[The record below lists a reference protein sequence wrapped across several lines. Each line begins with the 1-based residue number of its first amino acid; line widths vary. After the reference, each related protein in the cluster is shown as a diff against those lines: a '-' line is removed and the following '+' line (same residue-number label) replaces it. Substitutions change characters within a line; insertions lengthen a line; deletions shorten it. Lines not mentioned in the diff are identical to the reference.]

1 MFSRMGTN
9 TGPKRPPPPPP
20 PNAAPGLA
28 MNEADLFQHSAASW
42 QRSPNR
48 DMWAACHGANS
59 ALPSYTYAYF
69 GPAPTPTPVAFA
81 PARVPAWQ
89 QAAETAAERASVD
102 RSPGNGSRTRAIA
115 HCAAPSG
122 GVPKSI
128 QRSARAAEAAYR
140 AYYAATGGGG
150 MHSGRAPSPFGPVSP
165 PVKRRIKRPAPP
177 APSAP
182 KAHVPTDAGLR
193 TALLHTV
200 EQRCASQQEA
210 SVTLAESKKRP
221 RERPSDDDALKDERV
236 VVWNR
241 VTGKTLTGQAAPRLC
256 DLARY
261 LSQHPE
267 LAVLRGDLSVAGSG
281 SNSDEEIE
289 VASREV
295 ISEDLERTTRE
306 VISDDRAAMALVALG
321 KHGTLRGSRLAARSE
336 IGRAHV

>member
-1 MFSRMGTN
+1 MFSQCATPPSPSAGARSTPCTEPLEQRAAHDVFDIPTPPRLTLHAMFVFYTPSRLRTVAGWARCDRIKRYGYRSETQPRMFSRTGTN
-9 TGPKRPPPPPP
+9 AGPKRSPPPPP

-28 MNEADLFQHSAASW
+28 MNAADFFQHSAASW

-69 GPAPTPTPVAFA
+69 GPSPTPTPVAFA
-81 PARVPAWQ
+81 PARVPAWH
-89 QAAETAAERASVD
+89 QAAETAAESVSVD

-115 HCAAPSG
+115 HCAAPSS
-122 GVPKSI
+122 GVPESI

-140 AYYAATGGGG
+140 AYYTATGGGG

-165 PVKRRIKRPAPP
+165 PVERRIKRPAPP

-182 KAHVPTDAGLR
+182 KAHGPTDAGLR

-236 VVWNR
+236 VVWNQ
-241 VTGKTLTGQAAPRLC
+241 VTGKTLTGQ
-256 DLARY
+256 
-261 LSQHPE
+261 
-267 LAVLRGDLSVAGSG
+267 
-281 SNSDEEIE
+281 
-289 VASREV
+289 
-295 ISEDLERTTRE
+295 
-306 VISDDRAAMALVALG
+306 VAL
-321 KHGTLRGSRLAARSE
+321 
-336 IGRAHV
+336 